1 MKTLW
6 KQFLL
11 NFLII
16 SLILF
21 LFTIFIISELK
32 NYDESL
38 TEQRLFNTTNLLCEI
53 LKIPIVEGKKEEI
66 KSIVPELGKK
76 IGVRI
81 TVIDKDGIV
90 IGDSE
95 HDPAT
100 MENHAGRPEVR
111 EAISKGV
118 GKSRRYSTTIKKD
131 LFYVAV
137 PLKDEKDETK
147 AIVRTA
153 LPLSFIEKAFSSI
166 KSKIIYIGLILTI
179 FAFLLSL
186 ASSRAITR
194 PLDKIIAVSEE
205 IAKGNFNVNIPIADK
220 GEIGKV
226 NLALIRMAEKLDELF
241 KEVSLEK
248 NQLEAV
254 LSAMSEGVMVI
265 GGNGKVV
272 LINRAL
278 KDMFSIRDVSLGRSY
293 WEVLRNIEI
302 AELVEDTL
310 KSRKAEKKEISLL
323 YPIEKYYL
331 ASCIPLNSSEEGAI
345 VVMFDITEFKRLEK
359 IKADF
364 VANVSHELR
373 TPLTAIKGYIETLES
388 EAYENSEERSHFLN
402 IIKRHTDRLIN
413 IVSDLL
419 VLSEIE
425 RKEVLWEE
433 ESKTVFEEIDFKQIV
448 SSSLEA
454 IKSKIEEKNLRVS
467 LDIKEGLP
475 PYRGDG
481 FLLEQMLINLIDN
494 AAKYTPEGG
503 TIGVEISKSD
513 SRFII
518 EVFDTGIGIPKEHLP
533 RIFERFYR
541 VDRTRS
547 RKLGGTGLGLSI
559 VKHIV
564 IMHGGKIEVQ
574 SEVGKGS
581 RFIIT
586 LPAQATGFI

>member
-1 MKTLW
+1 MKILW

-11 NFLII
+11 SFLTI

-21 LFTIFIISELK
+21 LFTVFIISELK
-32 NYDESL
+32 KYDESL
-38 TEQRLFNTTNLLCEI
+38 TEERLFTTANLLCEV
-53 LKIPIVEGKKEEI
+53 LKTPIAEGKREEV
-66 KSIVPELGKK
+66 KSLVPELGKE

-81 TVIDKDGIV
+81 TVIARDGVV

-95 HDPAT
+95 HDPVT
-100 MENHAGRPEVR
+100 MENHAGRPEVI
-111 EAISKGV
+111 EAVSKGV
-118 GKSRRYSTTIKKD
+118 GRSRRYSITIKKE

-137 PLKDEKDETK
+137 PLKDKGGRIE

-166 KSKIIYIGLILTI
+166 KSKIIYIGLILTL

-186 ASSRAITR
+186 VSSRAITK

-205 IAKGNFNVNIPIADK
+205 IAEGNFNVNIPIADK
-220 GEIGKV
+220 MGEIGKV
-226 NLALIRMAEKLDELF
+226 NRALGRMAEKLDELF

-248 NQLEAV
+248 GQLEAV
-254 LSAMSEGVMVI
+254 LGAMSEGVMVV
-265 GGNGKVV
+265 GSDGKVI

-278 KDMFSIRDVSLGRSY
+278 KDMFGIKDVSFGKPY
-293 WEVLRNIEI
+293 WEVLRNREI
-302 AELVEDTL
+302 TELVEYTL
-310 KSRKAEKKEISLL
+310 RTRKAGKKEIPLF
-323 YPIEKYYL
+323 YPVEKYYL
-331 ASCIPLNSSEEGAI
+331 ASGIPLNSPEGGAI

-373 TPLTAIKGYIETLES
+373 TPLTAIKGYVETIES
-388 EAYENSEERSHFLN
+388 EAYEDTDERNHFLN

-425 RKEVLWEE
+425 RKEASWEE
-433 ESKTVFEEIDFKQIV
+433 EPKTVLEEINFKEIV

-454 IKSKIEEKNLRVS
+454 IKSKIEEKGLRLS
-467 LDIKEGLP
+467 LNIKEGLP
-475 PYRGDG
+475 VYRGDG
-481 FLLEQMLINLIDN
+481 FLLEQMFINLIDN

-503 TIGVEISKSD
+503 AIEIGISKPD
-513 SRFII
+513 SHFII
-518 EVFDTGIGIPKEHLP
+518 EVSDTGIGIPKEHLP

-541 VDRTRS
+541 VDKTRS

-564 IMHGGKIEVQ
+564 IMHGGRIEVQ
-574 SEVGKGS
+574 SEAGRGS
-581 RFIIT
+581 KFIIT
-586 LPAQATGFI
+586 LPA

>member
-1 MKTLW
+1 VKILW

-11 NFLII
+11 SFLTI

-21 LFTIFIISELK
+21 LFTVFIISELK
-32 NYDESL
+32 KYDESL
-38 TEQRLFNTTNLLCEI
+38 TEERLFTTANLLCEV
-53 LKIPIVEGKKEEI
+53 LKTPIAEGKREEV
-66 KSIVPELGKK
+66 KSLVPELGKE

-81 TVIDKDGIV
+81 TVIARDGVV

-100 MENHAGRPEVR
+100 MENHAARPEVI
-111 EAISKGV
+111 EAASKGV
-118 GKSRRYSTTIKKD
+118 GRSRRYSITIKKE

-137 PLKDEKDETK
+137 PLKDKGGGIE

-166 KSKIIYIGLILTI
+166 KSKIIYIGLILTL

-186 ASSRAITR
+186 VSSRAITK

-205 IAKGNFNVNIPIADK
+205 IAEGNFNVNIPVADK
-220 GEIGKV
+220 MGEIGKV
-226 NLALIRMAEKLDELF
+226 NRALGRMAEKLDELF

-248 NQLEAV
+248 GQLEAV
-254 LSAMSEGVMVI
+254 LGAMSEGVMVV
-265 GGNGKVV
+265 GSDGKVI

-278 KDMFSIRDVSLGRSY
+278 KDMFGIKDVSFGKPY
-293 WEVLRNIEI
+293 WEVLRNREI
-302 AELVEDTL
+302 TELVEYTL
-310 KSRKAEKKEISLL
+310 KTRKTEKKEISLF
-323 YPIEKYYL
+323 YPVEKYYL
-331 ASCIPLNSSEEGAI
+331 ASGIPLNSLEGGAI

-373 TPLTAIKGYIETLES
+373 TPLTAIKGYVETIES
-388 EAYENSEERSHFLN
+388 EAYEDRDERNHFLN

-425 RKEVLWEE
+425 RKESSWEE
-433 ESKTVFEEIDFKQIV
+433 EPKTVLEEINFKEIV

-454 IKSKIEEKNLRVS
+454 IKSKIEEKGLRLS
-467 LDIKEGLP
+467 LNIKEGLP
-475 PYRGDG
+475 VYRGDG
-481 FLLEQMLINLIDN
+481 FLLEQMFINLIDN

-503 TIGVEISKSD
+503 AIEIGISKPD
-513 SRFII
+513 SEFII
-518 EVFDTGIGIPKEHLP
+518 EVSDTGIGIPKEHLP

-541 VDRTRS
+541 VDKTRS

-574 SEVGKGS
+574 SEAGRGS
-581 RFIIT
+581 KFIIT
-586 LPAQATGFI
+586 LPA

>member
-1 MKTLW
+1 VKTPW

-11 NFLII
+11 SFLII
-16 SLILF
+16 SLVLS
-21 LFTIFIISELK
+21 LFTIFIINELRK
-32 NYDESL
+32 YDESL
-38 TEQRLFNTTNLLCEI
+38 TEKRLLTSANLLCEVFKTQI
-53 LKIPIVEGKKEEI
+53 AEGKREEI
-66 KSIVPELGKK
+66 KSLVPELGKK

-81 TVIDKDGIV
+81 TVIAKDGIV

-100 MENHAGRPEVR
+100 MENHAGRPEVI

-137 PLKDEKDETK
+137 PLKDETGEVE

-153 LPLSFIEKAFSSI
+153 LPLNFIEKAFSSI
-166 KSKIIYIGLILTI
+166 KSKVIYIGLILTL

-186 ASSRAITR
+186 ASSRTITKS
-194 PLDKIIAVSEE
+194 LDKIIAASEE
-205 IAKGNFNVNIPIADK
+205 IAKGNFNVNIPITDK
-220 GEIGKV
+220 RGEIGKV
-226 NLALIRMAEKLDELF
+226 NLALSRMAEKLDELF

-248 NQLEAV
+248 GQLEAV
-254 LSAMSEGVMVI
+254 LSAMSEGVMVVES
-265 GGNGKVV
+265 NGKVI
-272 LINRAL
+272 LINGAL
-278 KDMFSIRDVSLGRSY
+278 KDMFGMKGNPVGKTY
-293 WEVLRNIEI
+293 WEVLRNREVS
-302 AELVEDTL
+302 ELVESAL
-310 KSRKAEKKEISLL
+310 RNRESSKKEISLL
-323 YPIEKYYL
+323 YPTEKHYL
-331 ASCIPLNSSEEGAI
+331 ASGIPLDSSEREAI

-373 TPLTAIKGYIETLES
+373 TPLTAIKGYVETLE
-388 EAYENSEERSHFLN
+388 EGAYENPDERDHFLD

-419 VLSEIE
+419 VLSGIE
-425 RKEVLWEE
+425 RKDSLWGEE
-433 ESKTVFEEIDFKQIV
+433 PKTVLGEINLKKIV

-454 IKSKIEEKNLRVS
+454 IKSKIEEKSLRVCFN
-467 LDIKEGLP
+467 IKEDLP

-481 FLLEQMLINLIDN
+481 FLLEQMFINLIDN

-503 TIGVEISKSD
+503 AIGIGISKPD
-513 SRFII
+513 SQFII
-518 EVFDTGIGIPKEHLP
+518 EVSDTGIGIPKEHLP

-541 VDRTRS
+541 VDKTRS

-586 LPAQATGFI
+586 LPI

>member
-1 MKTLW
+1 MKILW

-11 NFLII
+11 SFLTIT
-16 SLILF
+16 LILF

-32 NYDESL
+32 KYDESL
-38 TEQRLFNTTNLLCEI
+38 TEERLFTTANLLCEV
-53 LKIPIVEGKKEEI
+53 LKTPIAEGKREEI
-66 KSIVPELGKK
+66 KSLVPELGKK

-81 TVIDKDGIV
+81 TIIARDGVV

-100 MENHAGRPEVR
+100 MENHAERPEVI
-111 EAISKGV
+111 EAVSKGV
-118 GKSRRYSTTIKKD
+118 GKSKRYSITIKKD

-137 PLKDEKDETK
+137 PLKDKRGEVE

-153 LPLSFIEKAFSSI
+153 LPLGFIEKAFSSI
-166 KSKIIYIGLILTI
+166 KSKIIYIGLILTL

-186 ASSRAITR
+186 VSSRAITK
-194 PLDKIIAVSEE
+194 PLDKIIAASEE
-205 IAKGNFNVNIPIADK
+205 IAKGNFNVNIPVADK
-220 GEIGKV
+220 RGEIGKV
-226 NLALIRMAEKLDELF
+226 NQALGRMAEKLDELF

-248 NQLEAV
+248 SQLEAV
-254 LSAMSEGVMVI
+254 LSAMSEGVIVV
-265 GGNGKVV
+265 GSDGKVI

-278 KDMFSIRDVSLGRSY
+278 KDMFGIKDVSFGKPY
-293 WEVLRNIEI
+293 WEVLRNSEI
-302 AELVEDTL
+302 TELVEYTL
-310 KSRKAEKKEISLL
+310 KSRKAEKKEISLF
-323 YPIEKYYL
+323 YPVEKYYL
-331 ASCIPLNSSEEGAI
+331 ASGIPLNSSESGAI

-373 TPLTAIKGYIETLES
+373 TPLTAIKGYVETIEA
-388 EAYENSEERSHFLN
+388 EAYENTDERDHFLN

-425 RKEVLWEE
+425 RKEISWEE
-433 ESKTVFEEIDFKQIV
+433 EPKTVLEEINFKEIV

-454 IKSKIEEKNLRVS
+454 IKSKIEEKSLRVS
-467 LDIKEGLP
+467 LNIKEGLP
-475 PYRGDG
+475 PYGGDG
-481 FLLEQMLINLIDN
+481 FLLEQMFINLIDN

-503 TIGVEISKSD
+503 AIEIGISKLD
-513 SRFII
+513 SQFII
-518 EVFDTGIGIPKEHLP
+518 EVSDTGIGIPKEHLP

-541 VDRTRS
+541 VDKTRS

-574 SEVGKGS
+574 SEVGRGS

-586 LPAQATGFI
+586 LPA

>member
-16 SLILF
+16 SLVLF

-32 NYDESL
+32 KYDESL
-38 TEQRLFNTTNLLCEI
+38 TEERLFTGANLLREI
-53 LKIPIVEGKKEEI
+53 LKTPIAEGKNEEI
-66 KSIVPELGKK
+66 RSLVPELGKK

-81 TVIDKDGIV
+81 TVIAKDGVV

-100 MENHAGRPEVR
+100 MENHAGRPEVI
-111 EAISKGV
+111 EAISKGI
-118 GKSRRYSTTIKKD
+118 GKSRRYSITLKKD
-131 LFYVAV
+131 LLYVAV
-137 PLKDEKDETK
+137 PLKDERGEIK

-166 KSKIIYIGLILTI
+166 KSKIIYIGLILTL

-186 ASSRAITR
+186 GSSRAITK

-205 IAKGNFNVNIPIADK
+205 IAKGSFNINIPISDKK

-226 NLALIRMAEKLDELF
+226 NLALGRMAEKLDELF

-254 LSAMSEGVMVI
+254 LGAMSEGVMVV
-265 GGNGKVV
+265 GGDGRVI

-278 KDMFSIRDVSLGRSY
+278 KDMFSIRDISLGKSY
-293 WEVLRNIEI
+293 WEVLRNREI
-302 AELVEDTL
+302 AELIENTL
-310 KSRKAEKKEISLL
+310 KSMKAEKREISLL
-323 YPIEKYYL
+323 YPLEKYYL
-331 ASCIPLNSSEEGAI
+331 ANSIPLNPSERGAI
-345 VVMFDITEFKRLEK
+345 VVIFDITEFKRLEK

-388 EAYENSEERSHFLN
+388 EAYENADERNHFLN

-425 RKEVLWEE
+425 RKEALWEE
-433 ESKTVFEEIDFKQIV
+433 ESKAVIEEINFKQIV

-454 IKSKIEEKNLRVS
+454 IKSKIEEKNLRVC

-481 FLLEQMLINLIDN
+481 FLLEQMFINLIDN
-494 AAKYTPEGG
+494 AAKYTPEDG
-503 TIGVEISKSD
+503 TIGVGISKSD
-513 SRFII
+513 SQFII
-518 EVFDTGIGIPKEHLP
+518 EVSDTGIGIPKEHLP

-547 RKLGGTGLGLSI
+547 RKIGGTGLGLSI

-564 IMHGGKIEVQ
+564 IMHGGRIEVQ

-581 RFIIT
+581 RFIIS
-586 LPAQATGFI
+586 LPA

>member
-1 MKTLW
+1 MKILW

-11 NFLII
+11 SFLTI

-32 NYDESL
+32 KYDESL
-38 TEQRLFNTTNLLCEI
+38 TEERLFTTANLLCEV
-53 LKIPIVEGKKEEI
+53 LKTPIAEGKREEI
-66 KSIVPELGKK
+66 KSLVPELGKK

-81 TVIDKDGIV
+81 TIIARDGVV

-100 MENHAGRPEVR
+100 MENHAERPEVI
-111 EAISKGV
+111 EAVSKGV
-118 GKSRRYSTTIKKD
+118 GKSKRYSITIKKD

-137 PLKDEKDETK
+137 PLKDKRGEAE

-153 LPLSFIEKAFSSI
+153 LPLGFIEKAFSSI
-166 KSKIIYIGLILTI
+166 KSKIIYIGLILTL

-186 ASSRAITR
+186 VSSRAITK
-194 PLDKIIAVSEE
+194 PLDKIIAASEE
-205 IAKGNFNVNIPIADK
+205 IAKGNFNVNIPVADK
-220 GEIGKV
+220 RGEIGKV
-226 NLALIRMAEKLDELF
+226 NQALGRMAEKLDELF

-248 NQLEAV
+248 SQLEAV
-254 LSAMSEGVMVI
+254 LSAMSEGVIVV
-265 GGNGKVV
+265 GSDGKVI

-278 KDMFSIRDVSLGRSY
+278 KDMFGIKDVSFGKPY
-293 WEVLRNIEI
+293 WEVLRNSEI
-302 AELVEDTL
+302 TELVEYTL
-310 KSRKAEKKEISLL
+310 KSRKAEKKEISLF
-323 YPIEKYYL
+323 YPVEKYYL
-331 ASCIPLNSSEEGAI
+331 ASGIPLNSSESGAI

-373 TPLTAIKGYIETLES
+373 TPLTAIKGYVETIET
-388 EAYENSEERSHFLN
+388 EAYENTDERDHFLN

-425 RKEVLWEE
+425 RKEISWEE
-433 ESKTVFEEIDFKQIV
+433 EPKTVLEEINFKEIV

-454 IKSKIEEKNLRVS
+454 IKSKIEEKSLRVS
-467 LDIKEGLP
+467 LNIKEGLP
-475 PYRGDG
+475 PYGGDG
-481 FLLEQMLINLIDN
+481 FLLEQMFINLIDN

-503 TIGVEISKSD
+503 AIEIGISKLD
-513 SRFII
+513 SQFII
-518 EVFDTGIGIPKEHLP
+518 EVSDTGIGIPKEHLP

-541 VDRTRS
+541 VDKTRS

-574 SEVGKGS
+574 SEVGRGS

-586 LPAQATGFI
+586 LPA

>member
-1 MKTLW
+1 LKTLW

-16 SLILF
+16 SLVLF

-32 NYDESL
+32 KYDESL
-38 TEQRLFNTTNLLCEI
+38 TEERLFTGANLLREI
-53 LKIPIVEGKKEEI
+53 LKTPIAEGKNEEI
-66 KSIVPELGKK
+66 RSLVPELGKK

-81 TVIDKDGIV
+81 TVIAKDGVV

-100 MENHAGRPEVR
+100 MENHAGRPEVI
-111 EAISKGV
+111 EAISKGI
-118 GKSRRYSTTIKKD
+118 GKSRRYSITLKKD
-131 LFYVAV
+131 LLYVAV
-137 PLKDEKDETK
+137 PLKDERGEIK

-166 KSKIIYIGLILTI
+166 KSKIIYIGLILTL

-186 ASSRAITR
+186 GSSRAITK

-205 IAKGNFNVNIPIADK
+205 IAKGSFNINIPISDKK

-226 NLALIRMAEKLDELF
+226 NLALGRMAEKLDELF

-254 LSAMSEGVMVI
+254 LGAMSEGVMVV
-265 GGNGKVV
+265 GGDGRVI

-278 KDMFSIRDVSLGRSY
+278 KDMFSIRDISLGKSY
-293 WEVLRNIEI
+293 WEVLRNREI
-302 AELVEDTL
+302 AELIENTL
-310 KSRKAEKKEISLL
+310 KSMKAEKREISLL
-323 YPIEKYYL
+323 YPLEKYYL
-331 ASCIPLNSSEEGAI
+331 ANSIPLNPSERGAI
-345 VVMFDITEFKRLEK
+345 VVIFDITEFKRLEK

-388 EAYENSEERSHFLN
+388 EAYENADERNHFLN

-425 RKEVLWEE
+425 RKEALWEE
-433 ESKTVFEEIDFKQIV
+433 ESKAVIEEINFKQIV

-454 IKSKIEEKNLRVS
+454 IKSKIEEKNLRVC

-481 FLLEQMLINLIDN
+481 FLLEQMFINLIDN
-494 AAKYTPEGG
+494 AAKYTPEDG
-503 TIGVEISKSD
+503 TIGVGISKSD
-513 SRFII
+513 SQFII
-518 EVFDTGIGIPKEHLP
+518 EVSDTGIGIPKEHLP

-547 RKLGGTGLGLSI
+547 RKIGGTGLGLSI

-564 IMHGGKIEVQ
+564 IMHGGRIEVQ

-581 RFIIT
+581 RFIIS
-586 LPAQATGFI
+586 LPA

>member
-1 MKTLW
+1 MKILW

-11 NFLII
+11 SFLTIT
-16 SLILF
+16 LILF

-32 NYDESL
+32 KYDESL
-38 TEQRLFNTTNLLCEI
+38 TEERLFTTANLLCEV
-53 LKIPIVEGKKEEI
+53 LKTPIAEGKREEI
-66 KSIVPELGKK
+66 KSLVPELGKK

-81 TVIDKDGIV
+81 TIIARDGVV

-100 MENHAGRPEVR
+100 MENHAERPEVI
-111 EAISKGV
+111 EAVSKGV
-118 GKSRRYSTTIKKD
+118 GKSKRYSITIKKD

-137 PLKDEKDETK
+137 PLKDKRGEAE

-153 LPLSFIEKAFSSI
+153 LPLGFIEKAFSSI
-166 KSKIIYIGLILTI
+166 KSKIIYIGLILTL

-186 ASSRAITR
+186 VSSRAITK
-194 PLDKIIAVSEE
+194 PLDKIIAASEE
-205 IAKGNFNVNIPIADK
+205 IAKGNFNVNIPVADK
-220 GEIGKV
+220 RGEIGKV
-226 NLALIRMAEKLDELF
+226 NQALGRMAEKLDELF

-248 NQLEAV
+248 SQLEAV
-254 LSAMSEGVMVI
+254 LSAMSEGVIVV
-265 GGNGKVV
+265 GSDGKVI

-278 KDMFSIRDVSLGRSY
+278 KDMFGIKDVSFGKPY
-293 WEVLRNIEI
+293 WEVLRNSEI
-302 AELVEDTL
+302 TELVEYTL
-310 KSRKAEKKEISLL
+310 KSRKAEKKEISLF
-323 YPIEKYYL
+323 YPVEKYYL
-331 ASCIPLNSSEEGAI
+331 ASGIPLNSSESGAI

-373 TPLTAIKGYIETLES
+373 TPLTAIKGYVETIEA
-388 EAYENSEERSHFLN
+388 EAYENTDERDHFLN

-425 RKEVLWEE
+425 RKEISWEE
-433 ESKTVFEEIDFKQIV
+433 EPKTVLEEINFKEIV

-454 IKSKIEEKNLRVS
+454 IKSKIEEKSLRVS
-467 LDIKEGLP
+467 LNIKEGLP
-475 PYRGDG
+475 PYGGDG
-481 FLLEQMLINLIDN
+481 FLLEQMFINLIDN

-503 TIGVEISKSD
+503 AIEIGISKLD
-513 SRFII
+513 SQFII
-518 EVFDTGIGIPKEHLP
+518 EVSDTGIGIPKEHLP

-541 VDRTRS
+541 VDKTRS

-574 SEVGKGS
+574 SEVGRGS

-586 LPAQATGFI
+586 LPA

>member
-1 MKTLW
+1 MKILW

-11 NFLII
+11 SFLTIT
-16 SLILF
+16 LILF

-32 NYDESL
+32 KYDESL
-38 TEQRLFNTTNLLCEI
+38 TEERLFTTANLLCEV
-53 LKIPIVEGKKEEI
+53 LKTPIAEGKREEI
-66 KSIVPELGKK
+66 KSLVPELGKK

-81 TVIDKDGIV
+81 TIIARDGVV

-100 MENHAGRPEVR
+100 MENHAERPEVI
-111 EAISKGV
+111 EAVSKGV
-118 GKSRRYSTTIKKD
+118 GKSKRYSITIKKD

-137 PLKDEKDETK
+137 PLKDKRGEAE

-153 LPLSFIEKAFSSI
+153 LPLGFIEKAFSSI
-166 KSKIIYIGLILTI
+166 KSKIIYIGLILTL

-186 ASSRAITR
+186 VSSRAITK
-194 PLDKIIAVSEE
+194 PLDKIIAASEE
-205 IAKGNFNVNIPIADK
+205 IAKGNFNVNIPVADK
-220 GEIGKV
+220 RGEIGKV
-226 NLALIRMAEKLDELF
+226 NQALGRMAEKLDELF

-248 NQLEAV
+248 SQLEAV
-254 LSAMSEGVMVI
+254 LSAMSEGVIVV
-265 GGNGKVV
+265 GSEGKVI

-278 KDMFSIRDVSLGRSY
+278 KDMFGIKDVSFGKPY
-293 WEVLRNIEI
+293 WEVLRNSEI
-302 AELVEDTL
+302 TELVEYTL
-310 KSRKAEKKEISLL
+310 KSRKAEKKEISLF
-323 YPIEKYYL
+323 YPVEKYYL
-331 ASCIPLNSSEEGAI
+331 ASGIPLNSSESGAI

-373 TPLTAIKGYIETLES
+373 TPLTAIKGYVETIEA
-388 EAYENSEERSHFLN
+388 EAYENTDERDHFLN

-425 RKEVLWEE
+425 RKEISWEE
-433 ESKTVFEEIDFKQIV
+433 EPKTVLEEINFKEIV

-454 IKSKIEEKNLRVS
+454 IKSKIEEKSLRVS
-467 LDIKEGLP
+467 LNIKEGLP
-475 PYRGDG
+475 PYGGDG
-481 FLLEQMLINLIDN
+481 FLLEQMFINLIDN

-503 TIGVEISKSD
+503 AIEIGISKLD
-513 SRFII
+513 SQFII
-518 EVFDTGIGIPKEHLP
+518 EVSDTGIGIPKEHLP

-541 VDRTRS
+541 VDKTRS

-574 SEVGKGS
+574 SEVGRGS

-586 LPAQATGFI
+586 LPA

>member
-16 SLILF
+16 SLVLF

-32 NYDESL
+32 KYDESL
-38 TEQRLFNTTNLLCEI
+38 TEERLFTGANLLREI
-53 LKIPIVEGKKEEI
+53 LKTPIAEGKNEEI
-66 KSIVPELGKK
+66 RSLVPELGKK

-81 TVIDKDGIV
+81 TVIAKDGVV

-100 MENHAGRPEVR
+100 MENHAGRPEVI
-111 EAISKGV
+111 EAISKGI
-118 GKSRRYSTTIKKD
+118 GKSRRYSITLKKD
-131 LFYVAV
+131 LLYVAV
-137 PLKDEKDETK
+137 PLKDERGEIK

-166 KSKIIYIGLILTI
+166 KSKIIYIGLILTL

-186 ASSRAITR
+186 GSSRAITK

-205 IAKGNFNVNIPIADK
+205 IAKGSFNINIPISDKK

-226 NLALIRMAEKLDELF
+226 NLALGRMAEKLDELF

-254 LSAMSEGVMVI
+254 LGAMSEGVMVV
-265 GGNGKVV
+265 GGDGRVI

-278 KDMFSIRDVSLGRSY
+278 KDMFSIRDISLGKSY
-293 WEVLRNIEI
+293 WEVLRNREI
-302 AELVEDTL
+302 AELIENTL
-310 KSRKAEKKEISLL
+310 KSMKAEKREISLL
-323 YPIEKYYL
+323 YPLEKYYL
-331 ASCIPLNSSEEGAI
+331 ANSIPLNPSERGAI
-345 VVMFDITEFKRLEK
+345 VVIFDITEFKRLEK

-388 EAYENSEERSHFLN
+388 EAYENADERNHFLN

-425 RKEVLWEE
+425 RKEALWEE
-433 ESKTVFEEIDFKQIV
+433 ESKAVIEEINFKQIV

-454 IKSKIEEKNLRVS
+454 IKSKIEEKNLRVC

-475 PYRGDG
+475 PYRGDR
-481 FLLEQMLINLIDN
+481 FLLEQMFINLIDN
-494 AAKYTPEGG
+494 AAKYTPEDG
-503 TIGVEISKSD
+503 TIGVGISKSD
-513 SRFII
+513 SQFII
-518 EVFDTGIGIPKEHLP
+518 EVSDTGIGIPKEHLP

-547 RKLGGTGLGLSI
+547 RKIGGTGLGLSI

-564 IMHGGKIEVQ
+564 IMHGGRIEVQ

-581 RFIIT
+581 RFIIS
-586 LPAQATGFI
+586 LPA

>member
-1 MKTLW
+1 MKILW

-11 NFLII
+11 SFLII

-32 NYDESL
+32 KYDESL
-38 TEQRLFNTTNLLCEI
+38 TEERLFTTANLLCEI
-53 LKIPIVEGKKEEI
+53 LKTPIAEGKREEI
-66 KSIVPELGKK
+66 KSLVPELGKE

-81 TVIDKDGIV
+81 TVITRDGVV

-100 MENHAGRPEVR
+100 MENHAGRPEVI
-111 EAISKGV
+111 EAVSKGV
-118 GKSRRYSTTIKKD
+118 GKSKRYSITIKKD

-137 PLKDEKDETK
+137 PLKDKRGEVE

-166 KSKIIYIGLILTI
+166 KSKIIYIGLILTL

-186 ASSRAITR
+186 VSSRAITK
-194 PLDKIIAVSEE
+194 PLDKIIAASEE
-205 IAKGNFNVNIPIADK
+205 IAKGNFNVNIPVADK
-220 GEIGKV
+220 RGEIGKV
-226 NLALIRMAEKLDELF
+226 NQALGRMAEKLDELF

-248 NQLEAV
+248 SQLEAV
-254 LSAMSEGVMVI
+254 LSAMSEGVIVV
-265 GGNGKVV
+265 GSDGKVI

-278 KDMFSIRDVSLGRSY
+278 KDMFGIKDVSFGKPY
-293 WEVLRNIEI
+293 WEVLRNREI
-302 AELVEDTL
+302 TELVEYTL
-310 KSRKAEKKEISLL
+310 KSRKAEKKEISLF
-323 YPIEKYYL
+323 YPVEKYYL
-331 ASCIPLNSSEEGAI
+331 ASGIPLNSSESGAI

-373 TPLTAIKGYIETLES
+373 TPLTAIKGYVETIEA
-388 EAYENSEERSHFLN
+388 EAYENTDERDHFLN

-425 RKEVLWEE
+425 RKEISWEE
-433 ESKTVFEEIDFKQIV
+433 EPKTVLEEINFKEIV

-454 IKSKIEEKNLRVS
+454 IKSKIEEKSLRVS
-467 LDIKEGLP
+467 LNIKEGLP
-475 PYRGDG
+475 PYGGDG
-481 FLLEQMLINLIDN
+481 FLLEQMFINLIDN

-503 TIGVEISKSD
+503 AIEIGISKLD
-513 SRFII
+513 SQFII
-518 EVFDTGIGIPKEHLP
+518 EVSDTGIGIPKEHLP

-541 VDRTRS
+541 VDKTRS

-574 SEVGKGS
+574 SEVGRGS

-586 LPAQATGFI
+586 LPA

>member
-1 MKTLW
+1 VKILW

-11 NFLII
+11 SFLTI

-21 LFTIFIISELK
+21 LFTVFIISELK
-32 NYDESL
+32 KYDESL
-38 TEQRLFNTTNLLCEI
+38 TEERLFTTANLLCEV
-53 LKIPIVEGKKEEI
+53 LKTPIAEGKREEV
-66 KSIVPELGKK
+66 KSLVPELGKE

-81 TVIDKDGIV
+81 TVIAKDGVV

-95 HDPAT
+95 HDPVT
-100 MENHAGRPEVR
+100 MENHAGRPEVI
-111 EAISKGV
+111 EAVSKGV
-118 GKSRRYSTTIKKD
+118 GRSRRYSITIKKE

-137 PLKDEKDETK
+137 PLKDKGGGIE

-166 KSKIIYIGLILTI
+166 KSKIIYIGLILTL

-186 ASSRAITR
+186 VSSRAITK

-205 IAKGNFNVNIPIADK
+205 IAEGNFNVNIPVADK
-220 GEIGKV
+220 MGEIGKV
-226 NLALIRMAEKLDELF
+226 NRALGRMAEKLDELF

-248 NQLEAV
+248 GQLEAV
-254 LSAMSEGVMVI
+254 LGAMSEGVMVV
-265 GGNGKVV
+265 GSNGKVI

-278 KDMFSIRDVSLGRSY
+278 KDMFGIKDVSFGKPY
-293 WEVLRNIEI
+293 WEVLRNREI
-302 AELVEDTL
+302 TELVEYTL
-310 KSRKAEKKEISLL
+310 KTRKAGKKEIPLF
-323 YPIEKYYL
+323 YPVEKYYL
-331 ASCIPLNSSEEGAI
+331 ASGIPLNSPEGGAI

-373 TPLTAIKGYIETLES
+373 TPLTAIKGYVETIES
-388 EAYENSEERSHFLN
+388 EAYEDTDERNHFLN

-433 ESKTVFEEIDFKQIV
+433 EPKTVLEEINFKEIV

-454 IKSKIEEKNLRVS
+454 IKSKIEEKGLRLS
-467 LDIKEGLP
+467 LNIKEGLP
-475 PYRGDG
+475 VYRGDG
-481 FLLEQMLINLIDN
+481 FLLEQMFINLIDN

-503 TIGVEISKSD
+503 AIEIGISKPD
-513 SRFII
+513 SEFII
-518 EVFDTGIGIPKEHLP
+518 EVSDTGIGIPKEHLP

-541 VDRTRS
+541 VDKTRS

-574 SEVGKGS
+574 SEAGRGS
-581 RFIIT
+581 KFIIT
-586 LPAQATGFI
+586 LPA

>member
-1 MKTLW
+1 
-6 KQFLL
+6 
-11 NFLII
+11 
-16 SLILF
+16 
-21 LFTIFIISELK
+21 
-32 NYDESL
+32 
-38 TEQRLFNTTNLLCEI
+38 
-53 LKIPIVEGKKEEI
+53 
-66 KSIVPELGKK
+66 
-76 IGVRI
+76 
-81 TVIDKDGIV
+81 
-90 IGDSE
+90 
-95 HDPAT
+95 
-100 MENHAGRPEVR
+100 MENHAGRPEVI
-111 EAISKGV
+111 EAVSKGV
-118 GKSRRYSTTIKKD
+118 GRSRRYSITIKKE

-137 PLKDEKDETK
+137 PLKDKGGGIE

-166 KSKIIYIGLILTI
+166 KSKIIYIGLILTL

-186 ASSRAITR
+186 VSSRAITK

-205 IAKGNFNVNIPIADK
+205 IAEGNFNVNIPVADK
-220 GEIGKV
+220 MGEIGKV
-226 NLALIRMAEKLDELF
+226 NRALGRMAEKLDELF

-248 NQLEAV
+248 GQLEAV
-254 LSAMSEGVMVI
+254 LGAMSEGVMVV
-265 GGNGKVV
+265 GSNGKVI

-278 KDMFSIRDVSLGRSY
+278 KDMFGIKDVSFGKPY
-293 WEVLRNIEI
+293 WEVLRNREI
-302 AELVEDTL
+302 TELVEYTL
-310 KSRKAEKKEISLL
+310 KTRKAGKKEIPLF
-323 YPIEKYYL
+323 YPVEKYYL
-331 ASCIPLNSSEEGAI
+331 ASGIPLNSPEGGAI

-373 TPLTAIKGYIETLES
+373 TPLTAIKGYVETIES
-388 EAYENSEERSHFLN
+388 EAYEDTDERNHFLN

-433 ESKTVFEEIDFKQIV
+433 EPKTVLEEINFKEIV

-454 IKSKIEEKNLRVS
+454 IKSKIEEKGLRLS
-467 LDIKEGLP
+467 LNIKEGLP
-475 PYRGDG
+475 VYRGDG
-481 FLLEQMLINLIDN
+481 FLLEQMFINLIDN

-503 TIGVEISKSD
+503 AIEIGISKPD
-513 SRFII
+513 SEFII
-518 EVFDTGIGIPKEHLP
+518 EVSDTGIGIPKEHLP

-541 VDRTRS
+541 VDKTRS

-574 SEVGKGS
+574 SEAGRGS
-581 RFIIT
+581 KFIIT
-586 LPAQATGFI
+586 LPA

>member
-1 MKTLW
+1 MKILW

-11 NFLII
+11 SFLTIT
-16 SLILF
+16 LILF

-32 NYDESL
+32 KYDESL
-38 TEQRLFNTTNLLCEI
+38 TEERLFTTANLLCEV
-53 LKIPIVEGKKEEI
+53 LKTPIAEGKREEI
-66 KSIVPELGKK
+66 KSLVPELGKK

-81 TVIDKDGIV
+81 TIIARDGVV

-100 MENHAGRPEVR
+100 MENHAERPEVI
-111 EAISKGV
+111 EAVSKGV
-118 GKSRRYSTTIKKD
+118 GKSKRYSITIKKD

-137 PLKDEKDETK
+137 PLKDKRGEAE

-153 LPLSFIEKAFSSI
+153 LPLGFIEKAFSSI
-166 KSKIIYIGLILTI
+166 KSKIIYIGLILTL

-186 ASSRAITR
+186 VSSRAITK
-194 PLDKIIAVSEE
+194 PLDKIIAASEE
-205 IAKGNFNVNIPIADK
+205 IAKGNFNVNIPVADK
-220 GEIGKV
+220 RGEIGKV
-226 NLALIRMAEKLDELF
+226 NQALGRMAEKLDELF

-248 NQLEAV
+248 SQLEAV
-254 LSAMSEGVMVI
+254 LSAMSEGVIVV
-265 GGNGKVV
+265 GSDGKVI

-278 KDMFSIRDVSLGRSY
+278 KDMFGIKDVSFGKPY
-293 WEVLRNIEI
+293 WEVLRNSEI
-302 AELVEDTL
+302 TELVEYTL
-310 KSRKAEKKEISLL
+310 KSRKSEKKEISLF
-323 YPIEKYYL
+323 YPVEKYYL
-331 ASCIPLNSSEEGAI
+331 ASGIPLNSSESGAI

-373 TPLTAIKGYIETLES
+373 TPLTAIKGYVETIEA
-388 EAYENSEERSHFLN
+388 EAYENTDERDHFLN

-425 RKEVLWEE
+425 RKEISWEE
-433 ESKTVFEEIDFKQIV
+433 EPKTVLEEINFKEIV

-454 IKSKIEEKNLRVS
+454 IKSKIEEKSLRVS
-467 LDIKEGLP
+467 LNIKEGLP
-475 PYRGDG
+475 PYGGDG
-481 FLLEQMLINLIDN
+481 FLLEQMFINLIDN

-503 TIGVEISKSD
+503 AIEIGISKLD
-513 SRFII
+513 SQFII
-518 EVFDTGIGIPKEHLP
+518 EVSDTGIGIPKEHLP

-541 VDRTRS
+541 VDKTRS

-574 SEVGKGS
+574 SEVGRGS

-586 LPAQATGFI
+586 LPA

>member
-1 MKTLW
+1 MKILW

-11 NFLII
+11 SFLTIT
-16 SLILF
+16 LILF

-32 NYDESL
+32 KYDESL
-38 TEQRLFNTTNLLCEI
+38 TEERLFTTANLLCEV
-53 LKIPIVEGKKEEI
+53 LKTPIAEGKREEI
-66 KSIVPELGKK
+66 KSLVPELGKK

-81 TVIDKDGIV
+81 TIIARDGVV

-100 MENHAGRPEVR
+100 MENHAERPEVI
-111 EAISKGV
+111 EAVSKGV
-118 GKSRRYSTTIKKD
+118 GKSKRYSITIKKD

-137 PLKDEKDETK
+137 PLKDKRGEAE

-153 LPLSFIEKAFSSI
+153 LPLGFIEKAFSSI
-166 KSKIIYIGLILTI
+166 KSKIIYIGLILTL

-186 ASSRAITR
+186 VSSRAITK
-194 PLDKIIAVSEE
+194 PLDKIIAASEE
-205 IAKGNFNVNIPIADK
+205 IAKGNFNVNIPVADK
-220 GEIGKV
+220 RGEIGKV
-226 NLALIRMAEKLDELF
+226 NQALGRMAEKLDELF

-248 NQLEAV
+248 SQLEAV
-254 LSAMSEGVMVI
+254 LSAMSEGVIVV
-265 GGNGKVV
+265 GSDGKVI

-278 KDMFSIRDVSLGRSY
+278 KDMFGIKDVSFGKPY
-293 WEVLRNIEI
+293 WEVLRNSEI
-302 AELVEDTL
+302 TELVEYTL
-310 KSRKAEKKEISLL
+310 KSRKAEKKEISLF
-323 YPIEKYYL
+323 YPVEKYYL
-331 ASCIPLNSSEEGAI
+331 ASGIPLNSSESGAI

-373 TPLTAIKGYIETLES
+373 TPLTAIKGYVETIET
-388 EAYENSEERSHFLN
+388 EAYENTDERDHFLN

-425 RKEVLWEE
+425 RKEISWEE
-433 ESKTVFEEIDFKQIV
+433 EPKTVLEEINFKEIV

-454 IKSKIEEKNLRVS
+454 IKSKIEEKSLRVS
-467 LDIKEGLP
+467 LNIKEGLP
-475 PYRGDG
+475 PYGGDG
-481 FLLEQMLINLIDN
+481 FLLEQMFINLIDN

-503 TIGVEISKSD
+503 AIEIGISKLD
-513 SRFII
+513 SQFII
-518 EVFDTGIGIPKEHLP
+518 EVSDTGIGIPKEHLP

-541 VDRTRS
+541 VDKTRS

-574 SEVGKGS
+574 SEVGRGS

-586 LPAQATGFI
+586 LPA